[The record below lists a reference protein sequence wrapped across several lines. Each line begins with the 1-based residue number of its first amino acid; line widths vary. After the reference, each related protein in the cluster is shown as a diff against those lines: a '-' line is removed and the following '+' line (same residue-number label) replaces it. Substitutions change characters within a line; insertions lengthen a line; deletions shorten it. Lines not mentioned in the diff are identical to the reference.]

1 MGKIKLVGHDLG
13 APALKGAVVADGAR
27 LTITAGGT
35 DIWGSGDEGH
45 FASAPVGG
53 NFSLTARLVAMQMA
67 DPYSKAGIM
76 LRAGPEAFAPH
87 LMLVAFGDNRLRGKN
102 DGGIEFQSRALPY
115 GGCEAVYPQQPP
127 TGAPEFPVAFPDVW
141 LRLQR
146 RDDYFEAFFSR
157 DGLMWQRYC
166 RHRTD
171 FTAAPLLGLAVTS
184 HNVAKSASAT
194 FAEIDLIPL
203 E

>member
-1 MGKIKLVGHDLG
+1 MGKIKLVGRDLG
-13 APALKGAVVADGAR
+13 TPALKGQAVADGAR
-27 LTITAGGT
+27 LIITSGGT
-35 DIWGSGDEGH
+35 DIWGTGDEGH

-53 NFSLTARLVAMQMA
+53 NFSLTARLVSLQMA
-67 DPYSKAGIM
+67 DPYTKAGIM
-76 LRAGPEAFAPH
+76 LRAGPEPFAPH

-102 DGGIEFQSRALPY
+102 DGGIEFQSRAMPY
-115 GGCEAVYPQQPP
+115 GSCEAIYPVHPL
-127 TGAPEFPVAFPDVW
+127 TGTPEFPVAFPDVW

-166 RHRTD
+166 RHRMN

-184 HNVAKSASAT
+184 HNAAKPATAS